1 MAQIINAS
9 IDLNKIDKSKIVEGK
24 NGAKYYNFSI
34 TVNDEKDQYGNDV
47 KLTAQQ
53 SKEEREAKATKV
65 YIGNGKT
72 TWKSGETIQAVDGY
86 PKEKYVKPATQM
98 SETMSNNIAASI
110 EQPINDLPF

>member
-34 TVNDEKDQYGNDV
+34 TINDEKDQFGNDV

-53 SKEEREAKATKV
+53 SKEERDIKTPKI

-72 TWKSGETIQAVDGY
+72 SWKSGETITVGAL
-86 PKEKYVKPATQM
+86 KEKI
-98 SETMSNNIAASI
+98 SDTMSDNIAASI
-110 EQPINDLPF
+110 EQPFNDLPF

>member
-9 IDLNKIDKSKIVEGK
+9 IDLTKIDKSKIVEGK

-34 TVNDEKDQYGNDV
+34 TINDDKDQFGNDV

-53 SKEEREAKATKV
+53 SKEEREVKTPKV

-72 TWKSGETIQAVDGY
+72 SWKSGETITAGELR
-86 PKEKYVKPATQM
+86 KQM
-98 SETMSNNIAASI
+98 SETMGNNIAASI
-110 EQPINDLPF
+110 EQPNDLPF

>member
-9 IDLNKIDKSKIVEGK
+9 IDLSKIDKTKIVEGK

-34 TVNDEKDQYGNDV
+34 TVNDEKDQFGNDV

-53 SKEEREAKATKV
+53 SKEEREVKTPKV

-72 TWKSGETIQAVDGY
+72 SWKSGETITMGALKQ
-86 PKEKYVKPATQM
+86 QM
-98 SETMSNNIAASI
+98 SETMGNAIAASI
-110 EQPINDLPF
+110 PQPVNDLPF

>member
-9 IDLNKIDKSKIVEGK
+9 IDLSKIDKSKIVEGK

-34 TVNDEKDQYGNDV
+34 TINDEKDQFGNDV

-53 SKEEREAKATKV
+53 SKEEREVKTPKV

-72 TWKSGETIQAVDGY
+72 TWKSGETITVGALR
-86 PKEKYVKPATQM
+86 KEI
-98 SETMSNNIAASI
+98 SETMGNNIAASI
-110 EQPINDLPF
+110 EQPFNDLPF

>member
-9 IDLNKIDKSKIVEGK
+9 IDLSKIDKSKIVEGK

-72 TWKSGETIQAVDGY
+72 TWKSGETITVGALKQ
-86 PKEKYVKPATQM
+86 KI